1 MIDVAALI
9 LATVAVGALLLV
21 LPIVATVFAVKARR
35 RVREMQARLDLI
47 EAGLVSPQVAIPEA
61 TPEKIVEEPSP
72 SPVEPAEAPEALEP
86 PEPPEPPEPLPPVSV
101 EETPVRAKRGSI
113 EERIGLVWFTR
124 IGIVLVIVALAFFFK
139 YVIDNDWIGPWGRVA
154 VGVIAGV
161 FFLGWGSWMARKGK
175 THKIFVQ
182 GTLGLGL
189 ALLLVSAYASFAF
202 YHLVAALPAFGVVAL
217 LSVLGGALAAWHRA
231 EVILVLSLIAVFL
244 NPVLLSTGVDRPWAL
259 FCYLLVMTS
268 AGLWVAVRLNF
279 RVAIW
284 TAVVGVMAIFSGW
297 YARFFD
303 PTSPPIPGIYD
314 LPIEE
319 MQGAYF
325 PLEARLAPLVFA
337 LIFPLQWTYGG
348 ILSRMKKSPR
358 TALGLYLAAAVGAH
372 AAFAALL
379 FDRPVLLG
387 VAMCVLGVGFGV
399 LLTHE
404 RHTNWLGLPL
414 AASFAVMASLTG
426 EIESGKLLPL
436 LILTGGWAAVYF
448 ATFFRRAAREGLLA
462 SGWALLLLGAS
473 GLGLAVLC
481 GLWLLPGH
489 FAMLGLLL
497 AILSIVYL
505 LLALA
510 AHSVL
515 TIAAAFLLSLGGMS
529 ACGILS
535 GGVDMPSQTGFLIVS
550 ALWALAYICSLC
562 IDMFVKGSPW
572 SPARLFVLAGAGVGF
587 AAIFIGV
594 TSADAGLLR
603 ALLSL
608 ACGVVYLLV
617 GLRMTRAGDYGANR
631 SLLPLGLALAFFTLA
646 VAFLFSGV
654 GVTVIWAAE
663 AVVLAWLAVSGRRA
677 SWLAASL
684 VMFAI
689 AAGRLLVVDFN
700 WIFSQQELFWSSF
713 GAQGTMIPTAFL
725 NPRAIALAGTGIG
738 MLFSAI
744 LCGRNREKTFFR
756 IVGLG
761 LAIAGHLALLTLA
774 ISEFQMLFTDTGGLP
789 VSGLPSDE
797 FRRLMDAF
805 QQSLASQSYRLD
817 MLATVV
823 LAVYAAGLLVCGFVL
838 RNLPHRIFGIVLFGV
853 TLGKLVFWDIWELAR
868 IYQIIVLVAVGLL
881 LLAGG
886 FLYARFGER
895 IKTLLADSGKLAVLL
910 GLSIFVIGHANSAG
924 AFETGDYENLR
935 TIEGV
940 TAPGDYRLLVDPAL
954 YGASRA
960 GQADMRISDPAG
972 TEVPFFVR
980 PANRPPAARPKLPAK
995 LLDPQ
1000 LLPDGGS
1007 RVVLDLGP
1015 DPPRHRRVDLDIDG
1029 RDFLRQARVE
1039 SSVDGRDFGILASG
1053 AYVFDLAGG
1062 GPRAVRTWLAY
1073 PLSRARYLRVTLLPG
1088 ADKYRLSIRAAS
1100 VTSGPLPAPAKYV
1113 GAVELD
1119 LHPTASEQRG
1129 FSLYELGKLP
1139 PGVQFDTLRLSMA
1152 TRAFVRRVV
1161 VEATT
1166 RKQAWFSV
1174 GGGVIYRVPAGDDR
1188 VQELLDLPIRP
1199 AGRPLLRL
1207 SIDDGDNPPLDLQK
1221 VAAIY
1226 PPEEIVFRTTSAGRH
1241 VLYVG
1246 HKDDRGASYDLAELY
1261 RRGVPGEP
1269 RPATMGALT
1278 PNPNKI
1284 DKTVQIAAKPFSER
1298 YALVIQLVIAGVVLL
1313 LAIWTLLLIR
1323 RSQKKNRGER
1333 ER

>member
-1 MIDVAALI
+1 LIDMAVLI
-9 LATVAVGALLLV
+9 LAALAIGALLLV

-47 EAGLVSPQVAIPEA
+47 ESGLGSPRGQAEEAPPVPVPVPVPEV
-61 TPEKIVEEPSP
+61 KVEEPSP
-72 SPVEPAEAPEALEP
+72 LPVQEPAEPRP
-86 PEPPEPPEPLPPVSV
+86 PPCV
-101 EETPVRAKRGSI
+101 EETPVRVKRGSI

-124 IGIVLVIVALAFFFK
+124 VGIVLVIVALAFFFK

-161 FFLGWGSWMARKGK
+161 FFLGWGSLMASKGK

-231 EVILVLSLIAVFL
+231 EVILVLSLLAVFL

-297 YARFFD
+297 YMRFFNSAPP
-303 PTSPPIPGIYD
+303 PTPGTYD
-314 LPIEE
+314 LPVEE
-319 MQGAYF
+319 LQGSYF
-325 PLEARLAPLVFA
+325 PLGARLAPLVFA

-348 ILSRMKKSPR
+348 ILSRMKKNPR

-399 LLTHE
+399 LLTRE

-448 ATFFRRAAREGLLA
+448 ATFFRRATREGLLA
-462 SGWALLLLGAS
+462 SGGALLLLGAS

-510 AHSVL
+510 LNSVW

-529 ACGILS
+529 ACGVFS
-535 GGVDMPSQTGFLIVS
+535 GGAEMPSQTGFLIAS

-617 GLRMTRAGDYGANR
+617 GLRMTRAGDYGAGR
-631 SLLPLGLALAFFTLA
+631 SLLPLGLALTFFTLA

-677 SWLAASL
+677 SWLSGSL
-684 VMFAI
+684 VLFAI
-689 AAGRLLVVDFN
+689 AIGRLLIVDFN
-700 WIFSQQELFWSSF
+700 WIFTQQELFWSSF

-725 NPRAIALAGTGIG
+725 NPRAIALAATGLG
-738 MLFSAI
+738 LLLSAI
-744 LCGRNREKTFFR
+744 FCGRNREKTFFR

-774 ISEFQMLFTDTGGLP
+774 ISEFQVLFTDTGGLP
-789 VSGLPSDE
+789 VSGLPGDE

-868 IYQIIVLVAVGLL
+868 IYQIIVLVSVGLL

-886 FLYARFGER
+886 FLYARFGRR
-895 IKTLLADSGKLAVLL
+895 IKTLLSDSGKLAAWL
-910 GLSIFVIGHANSAG
+910 GLSIFIIGHAGQAR
-924 AFETGDYENLR
+924 AAETGDFENIR

-940 TAPGDYRLLVDPAL
+940 TTPGDYRMLVDPAL

-960 GQADMRISDPAG
+960 GLLDLRISVTGGA
-972 TEVPFFVR
+972 EVPFFVR
-980 PANRPPAARPKLPAK
+980 AANRPAAAPRKLRAT
-995 LLDPQ
+995 LLDPV

-1007 RVVLDLGP
+1007 RVVLDLGS
-1015 DPPRHRRVDLDIDG
+1015 DPPRHRRVDLDIEG
-1029 RDFLRQARVE
+1029 RDFLRQTRVE
-1039 SSVDGRDFGILASG
+1039 SSADGREFGTLAAG
-1053 AYVFDLAGG
+1053 AYVFDLSGG
-1062 GPRAVRTWLAY
+1062 GPRAVRSWLTY
-1073 PLSRARYLRVTLLPG
+1073 PLSQARYLRLTFLPG
-1088 ADKYRLSIRAAS
+1088 TDKQRLAIRA
-1100 VTSGPLPAPAKYV
+1100 VHVISGPLPAPAKYTGQV
-1113 GAVELD
+1113 DLD
-1119 LHPTASEQRG
+1119 LLPQDSRRPG
-1129 FSLYELGKLP
+1129 FSLYEISRLP
-1139 PGVQFDTLRLSMA
+1139 SGVPFDSLRLSLA
-1152 TRAFVRRVV
+1152 TPAFVRRVV
-1161 VEATT
+1161 IEATT
-1166 RKQAWFSV
+1166 RKQAWFAV
-1174 GGGVIYRVPAGDDR
+1174 GGGVIYRVPASDGR
-1188 VQELLDLPIRP
+1188 TQELLELPIRP
-1199 AGRPLLRL
+1199 GERPILRL
-1207 SIDDGDNPPLDLQK
+1207 TIEDGDNPPLGLTK
-1221 VAAIY
+1221 VTAIY
-1226 PPEEIVFRTTSAGRH
+1226 SPEEIVFRTTSSGRH
-1241 VLYVG
+1241 TLYVG
-1246 HKDDRGASYDLAELY
+1246 NKDDRGARYDLAELY

-1269 RPATMGALT
+1269 KPASMGALT
-1278 PNPNKI
+1278 PNPNKA

-1298 YALVIQLVIAGVVLL
+1298 YALVIQLFIAGVVLL
-1313 LAIWTLLLIR
+1313 LAIWTLLIIR